1 MGRAGRSRGG
11 TTAVVA
17 AVAALAVGAGGTAW
31 AAPASPG
38 APGLGDAYYPTY
50 GNGGYDV
57 RHYAIDVRYTP
68 SNDLLTG
75 KTTITAKATQDLSRF
90 DLDFALTAQSVTVNG
105 VPART
110 RTND

>member
-1 MGRAGRSRGG
+1 MRGSGRSRRRS
-11 TTAVVA
+11 TSVIAVT
-17 AVAALAVGAGGTAW
+17 AALAVGVTGTAW
-31 AAPASPG
+31 AAAASPG

-57 RHYAIDVRYTP
+57 RHYAIDVHYTP
-68 SNDLLTG
+68 SNDLVTG
-75 KTTITAKATQDLSRF
+75 KATITAKATQDLSRF

-110 RTND
+110 RTDD